1 MTRSWTQNP
10 SGIYVETFTPSPPSP
25 LAELDA
31 PFGNFA
37 TIDAI
42 LGRLNGTIVVQHA
55 SGSPTVYQPSA
66 NTDAARGTAFLAAL
80 AAAASGDVLY
90 LAAMTYD
97 CVANQIIIPGGV
109 IIQGADKV
117 GDGRSHLLAIWQR
130 KRIGSVPINCHRKQ
144 LRSKQPYVELAE
156 RGHEISIHR
165 AVGK

>member
-66 NTDAARGTAFLAAL
+66 NTDAARGAALLAAL
-80 AAAASGDVLY
+80 AAAVSGDMIY
-90 LAAMTYD
+90 LAALTYD
-97 CVANQIIIPGGV
+97 CQASQITVPSGV
-109 IIQGADKV
+109 ILQGADKLATV
-117 GDGRSHLLAIWQR
+117 IHTSWKFGSGSGAPRILPSLLETDA
-130 KRIGSVPINCHRKQ
+130 
-144 LRSKQPYVELAE
+144 
-156 RGHEISIHR
+156 
-165 AVGK
+165 